1 MGRTVEGRVVIEMT
15 AEARAAIETTDVARA
30 KMIGMIAEPRM
41 IKMTVVR
48 RKLTDEGIG
57 TEAGPRKVIEIGGV
71 RKMTSEGIGI
81 EAEVR
86 GMIET
91 TVAVMARKRTGRT
104 AALI

>member
-71 RKMTSEGIGI
+71 RKMTSEGDDRDDR
-81 EAEVR
+81 R
-86 GMIET
+86 GDGKKEDREDRR
-91 TVAVMARKRTGRT
+91 ADKDRRDRDR
-104 AALI
+104 